1 MKLKK
6 LSNGSAFQRLA
17 WLGLKSAEL
26 PSREAR
32 RAAGIGLDAV
42 AYLVVVALIFAIFWV
57 ATP

>member
-6 LSNGSAFQRLA
+6 LSNGSPFQRLA

-32 RAAGIGLDAV
+32 RAAGIGIDAV
-42 AYLVVVALIFAIFWV
+42 AYLVRVALIFAIFWV
-57 ATP
+57 VGP

>member
-6 LSNGSAFQRLA
+6 LSSGTASQRLV
-17 WLGLKSAEL
+17 WLSLRSAEL

-32 RAAGIGLDAV
+32 RAAGVGIDTV
-42 AYLVVVALIFAIFWV
+42 AYLVVVALIFVIFWV